1 MIRII
6 TLSIIVFS
14 ALMSEEIPIG
24 SAMPGSDFIVKNIN
38 SANDILGRLSGDV
51 GLLKYFSNL
60 VLNREK

>member
-38 SANDILGRLSGDV
+38 GKESEFNTYN
-51 GLLKYFSNL
+51 K
-60 VLNREK
+60 